1 MPLAPGVQRT
11 SRKSLIESRLLRSAR
26 VALSTFV
33 AATFAV
39 GAQLAPASPAIQ
51 AVNADTPAPKAVII
65 VGPSSGMTDSNL
77 VDAESFA
84 VKAEAA
90 GMHVERVFFPNATWD
105 NVLANIQGASLVVY
119 MGHGY
124 GWPSPYT
131 SKLTE
136 SRQDGMGLNSFAGSG
151 PNQYTYYGA
160 NLIRAYVHLAPN
172 AVVILVHGCYTAGNG
187 EPGMAIPTE
196 DLARERVD
204 NFASG
209 YLGAGAKAVFAFGWN
224 QKLNYSNAL
233 MSSNLTM
240 DQMFMTSAGGSP
252 AGFVGWRDRRFESVR
267 TPGGVNHLDP
277 HASYGYYRAVTG
289 NLGMTA
295 ADWRAGASGVAPPP
309 PPPPPPPED
318 PADPPQI
325 TALSAGTTV
334 GGMFVVSPDVPSFHP
349 NGDGLDEELV
359 VEHTVSRAA
368 YLDATVTDSAGQA
381 VRSYSNWSTTG
392 TSTSRWDG
400 KNNAGQLVADG
411 AYTLTYVPRDLSG
424 ITGDPVST
432 NALVLT
438 AAAVPAPSKLSIYVS
453 DADKIDKNTTLSVR
467 LNQPAQ
473 ITWTIKNLDGL
484 TVRTIKSGAQ
494 MAAGLTSFVWDG
506 KSDAGAWVPD
516 GRYRTV
522 VNAQTGLGSY
532 SQERRVYVGAFQF
545 AASSSSVTRG
555 VKATLDLISTE
566 FLSSNPS
573 VRITQPGQTA
583 WTVTAKLVSGHK
595 YKLTFAPKT
604 GGDAGMVSFVING
617 TDSKGH
623 KNSGSLSLP
632 LN

>member
-1 MPLAPGVQRT
+1 LAPGVQRT
-11 SRKSLIESRLLRSAR
+11 SRKSLNESRLLRSAR
-26 VALSTFV
+26 VALSVFV
-33 AATFAV
+33 AATFAIT
-39 GAQLAPASPAIQ
+39 AQLAPASPAIS
-51 AVNADTPAPKAVII
+51 AVDADTPTPKAVII
-65 VGPSSGMTDSNL
+65 VGPTGGLTDNNL
-77 VDAESFA
+77 VDAEKMA
-84 VKAEAA
+84 VKAENA
-90 GMHVERVFFPNATWD
+90 GMDVRRVFFPHATWEK
-105 NVLANIQGASLVVY
+105 VLANIQGANVVVY

-131 SKLTE
+131 TKLTE
-136 SRQDGMGLNSFAGSG
+136 SRQDGFGLNSWDGSG
-151 PNQYTYYGA
+151 PNEYKYYGA
-160 NLIRAYVHLAPN
+160 NPIRQYVDLAPN

-187 EPGMAIPTE
+187 EPGMPIPSE

-209 YLGAGAKAVFAFGWN
+209 FLGAGARAVFAFGSN
-224 QKLNYSNAL
+224 QKLNYMNAL
-233 MSSNLTM
+233 ASSNMTM
-240 DQMFMTSAGGSP
+240 DQIFMSPADGSL
-252 AGFVGWRDRRFESVR
+252 AGFVGWNDRRFDSVR
-267 TPGGVNHLDP
+267 TPGATNHLDP
-277 HASYGYYRAVTG
+277 HSKHGYYRAVSG
-289 NLGMTA
+289 WLNMTA
-295 ADWRAGASGVAPPP
+295 ADWRTGADVIAPPP
-309 PPPPPPPED
+309 PPPPPPPSD

-325 TALSAGTTV
+325 TALTAGTTV
-334 GGMFVVSPDVPSFHP
+334 GGNFVSGPDVPSFHP
-349 NGDGLDEELV
+349 NGDGLEEELV

-368 YLDATVTDSAGQA
+368 YLDATVTDSAGQP

-400 KNNAGQLVADG
+400 KNNAGQIVADG

-438 AAAVPAPSKLSIYVS
+438 AAAVPPPSKLSIYVS
-453 DADKIDKNTTLSVR
+453 DADKIDKNTTLSMK

-473 ITWTIKNLDGL
+473 VTWSIKNLDGL
-484 TVRTIKSGAQ
+484 TVRTINSGAQ

-506 KSDAGAWVPD
+506 KSDAGTWVPD
-516 GRYRTV
+516 GRYRSV

-532 SQERRVYVGAFQF
+532 SQERQIYVGAFQF

-595 YKLTFAPKT
+595 YKLTFTPKT
-604 GGDAGMVSFVING
+604 GGDAGMVTFVING